1 VAWPTS
7 NLLTGR
13 HHVLPDLSFLGRQ
26 FSSAQSHGE
35 ACPSAVLTLHGGG
48 TAASW
53 HWHLLSLPGEA
64 MPCCAHHCFW
74 PHNQELRAVCSAHHC
89 FCAAGCCDCV
99 LPSQTSPPLPLK
111 REAWQL
117 QLAIFTGFSPSRNFL
132 TRYLSWNTG
141 TRTGAR
147 TAMRIRY
154 GAWPREMSPNTE
166 QPFRT
171 DQATSGQLLTTR
183 RAYQDMHTRPQRAS
197 PVLPRE
203 ELHNTRL
210 CSFSPDWRPEPFQLI
225 KLIQICKLFQSGT
238 NPVSKASFVC
248 VGLHPK
254 SFQVI
259 KVYIN

>member
-1 VAWPTS
+1 MASSCTS
-7 NLLTGR
+7 SCA
-13 HHVLPDLSFLGRQ
+13 PDLSFLGRQ

-35 ACPSAVLTLHGGG
+35 ACPSAVLTSHGGG

-141 TRTGAR
+141 TRTGGR

-154 GAWPREMSPNTE
+154 GAWPRE
-166 QPFRT
+166 
-171 DQATSGQLLTTR
+171 TSTTR
-183 RAYQDMHTRPQRAS
+183 SNRSELTSHLRPGVNNTTSISGHAYAT
-197 PVLPRE
+197 
-203 ELHNTRL
+203 TKG
-210 CSFSPDWRPEPFQLI
+210 EP
-225 KLIQICKLFQSGT
+225 
-238 NPVSKASFVC
+238 
-248 VGLHPK
+248 GLAERGAT
-254 SFQVI
+254 
-259 KVYIN
+259 